1 MTEIKKRL
9 MAMIDNKESVD
20 VEFKSGRG
28 GLPASLWSTYSAFA
42 NTNGGTIVLGVQE
55 KGGKFILDILTEE
68 TALKYRKDFWDNA
81 HNRNKVSVCLPS
93 ENDVTIEKIDSSFL
107 LVCHIP
113 RAPYNLRPVYLTPNP
128 LGNTYRRNHEGD
140 YVCTDAEVRRMFADA
155 EHDSNPQDA
164 LIRKGFSV
172 ERDIDLPSVHQYRQL
187 LSTVHPGHP
196 WGSISDDSLFLEKI
210 GAIAVDHSS
219 GESGITRAGLLM
231 FGKSDN
237 ITHLGGEPYYFVDY
251 RERLY
256 TDDPKV
262 RWTDRIYPDGT
273 WEANLFQFYL
283 RVYNK
288 LVQALPKPFK
298 LVGDARIDETSAH
311 NAVREALVNCIV
323 HQDLNA
329 MGNIVITRDESKI
342 VFSNP
347 GMMLV
352 SKQQYFQGGRS
363 ICRNPTLQ
371 KMFMM
376 LGRAEKAGSGVD
388 KILSGW
394 DELGWDKPVLTEELQ
409 PDYVVLT
416 LPIGK
421 AETPQENAK
430 PTQKTYLENTK
441 PTQKTYP
448 ENTKPTQKKLRS
460 TAQAIVDILAVEPNV
475 SRAEIASR
483 IGKSE
488 ATVKLHLKTLQEK
501 GYVMRVGPDNG
512 GYWKVL

>member
-1 MTEIKKRL
+1 MSDVKTRL

-42 NTNGGTIVLGVQE
+42 NTNGGTIVIGVQE
-55 KGGKFILDILTEE
+55 KSGRFILDKLTEE
-68 TALKYRKDFWDNA
+68 IVLKYKKIFWDNA
-81 HNRNKVSVCLPS
+81 HNRNKVSVCLPK
-93 ENDVTIEKIDSSFL
+93 ENDVSIEEIDGAYL
-107 LVCHIP
+107 LICHIP
-113 RAPYNLRPVYLTPNP
+113 RAPFNLRPVYITANP
-128 LGNTYRRNHEGD
+128 LGNTFRRNHEGD
-140 YVCTDAEVRRMFADA
+140 YVCTDSEIRRMFADA
-155 EHDSNPQDA
+155 EHERNPQDA
-164 LIRKGFSV
+164 IIKEGFTF
-172 ERDIDLPSVHQYRQL
+172 EHDLDLPSVHQYRQL
-187 LSTVHPGHP
+187 FSNAHPGHP
-196 WGSISDDSLFLEKI
+196 WSGIVDDKLFLEKI
-210 GAIAVDHSS
+210 GGFSTNIST
-219 GESGITRAGLLM
+219 GEVGITRAGLLM
-231 FGKSDN
+231 FGKYDSISN
-237 ITHLGGEPYYFVDY
+237 PGGEPYYFVDY

-256 TDDPKV
+256 TDDPAV

-298 LVGDARIDETSAH
+298 IVGDARIEETSAH

-329 MGNIVITRDESKI
+329 AGNIVVTRNESCLS
-342 VFSNP
+342 FSNP

-352 SKQQYFQGGRS
+352 SKRQYFQGGRS

-394 DELGWDKPVLTEELQ
+394 NELGWDAPILTEEIQ

-421 AETPQENAK
+421 AKTDQETNKNRP
-430 PTQKTYLENTK
+430 
-441 PTQKTYP
+441 
-448 ENTKPTQKKLRS
+448 S
-460 TAQAIVDILAVEPNV
+460 TLKE
-475 SRAEIASR
+475 STGFKSIALYQ
-483 IGKSE
+483 G
-488 ATVKLHLKTLQEK
+488 L
-501 GYVMRVGPDNG
+501 
-512 GYWKVL
+512 